1 MKEINHSAA
10 NEIISEFLGSK
21 NMTISK
27 ALETI
32 YECAD
37 YDQDENVARDWE
49 RAMSYIAYQLGVVFD
64 EDTEQWVTADEG
76 HPV

>member
-1 MKEINHSAA
+1 
-10 NEIISEFLGSK
+10 
-21 NMTISK
+21 MTISK

-37 YDQDENVARDWE
+37 YDQDENVARDWK